1 MKTLRYTMLI
11 LLALVTIFQWC
22 IGGKE
27 YSMMAGFC
35 TVVYGVWVLLNHDN
49 ENNDFENFKLT

>member
-1 MKTLRYTMLI
+1 MKTLKYIILI
-11 LLALVTIFQWC
+11 LLALVTIFQWY

-35 TVVYGVWVLLNHDN
+35 TVVYGLWVLLNHDD
-49 ENNDFENFKLT
+49 ENNDFQNYKLT